1 MAAGAAAAATDDG
14 GLFFLKPQR
23 GALLNKYSGSDG
35 RKEAP
40 GGLII
45 GRVERERCV
54 KGGASGRWVAAEEGG
69 VSGGGSYGI
78 LFYSALS

>member
-1 MAAGAAAAATDDG
+1 MATDDG
-14 GLFFLKPQR
+14 GLFFLKQHR
-23 GALLNKYSGSDG
+23 SALLNKYSGSDG

-54 KGGASGRWVAAEEGG
+54 KGRRLRAM
-69 VSGGGSYGI
+69 GGGGGGRR
-78 LFYSALS
+78 